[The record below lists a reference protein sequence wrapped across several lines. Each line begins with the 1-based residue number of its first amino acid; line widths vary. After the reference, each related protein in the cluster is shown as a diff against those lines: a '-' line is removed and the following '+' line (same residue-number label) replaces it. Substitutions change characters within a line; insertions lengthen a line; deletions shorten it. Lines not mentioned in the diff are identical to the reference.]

1 MGLPRIRVEC
11 YHALKWGSKYEKAL
25 RRLLVD
31 SELSPELRE
40 QATAMADQ
48 VAALSDVLLATGS
61 AIKPFNH

>member
-11 YHALKWGSKYEKAL
+11 YRALDWGNRYEKAL

-31 SELSPELRE
+31 SELSPGLRE

-48 VAALSDVLLATGS
+48 VSAFEKVLLPLAQPS
-61 AIKPFNH
+61 SLD

>member
-11 YHALKWGSKYEKAL
+11 YRALDWGNKYEKAL

-40 QATAMADQ
+40 HATAMADQ
-48 VAALSDVLLATGS
+48 VSALRDVLLATGS
-61 AIKPFNH
+61 AINP